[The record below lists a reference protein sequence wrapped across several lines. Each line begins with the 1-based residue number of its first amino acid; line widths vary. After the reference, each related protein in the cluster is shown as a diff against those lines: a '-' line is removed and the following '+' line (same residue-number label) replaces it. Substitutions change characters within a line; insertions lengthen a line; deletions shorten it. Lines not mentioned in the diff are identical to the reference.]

1 MRYIHHE
8 ISRNFLISLF
18 LFYCHLSFALLYF
31 PLPLL
36 YKKVRNLIA
45 NRDREIE
52 GLKEKLRVAE
62 KGKREAEAVL
72 IRLNQGLQ
80 GASR

>member
-1 MRYIHHE
+1 
-8 ISRNFLISLF
+8 
-18 LFYCHLSFALLYF
+18 
-31 PLPLL
+31 
-36 YKKVRNLIA
+36 LIA

-52 GLKEKLRVAE
+52 GLKEKLKVAE
-62 KGKREAEAVL
+62 RGKREAEAVL